1 MIGAEAMHRP
11 ARPAWPFFIGVG
23 LFLLACGCGS
33 GSSGDLARPQI
44 ANLNWHENCLTRAD
58 RLPIATRRLVVGKGT
73 WRVALSFRNRT
84 RVTLFIMRPHFPGG
98 TYFGLAP
105 YRTSSWKEVRERGNS
120 GVGAEP
126 RTIAEHFSPALPR
139 RLPPG
144 RGWSGEFSGRAALP
158 AGVPIR
164 VVLGLFAGV
173 AAPSELFEGF
183 LCVSERAVRLS

>member
-1 MIGAEAMHRP
+1 M
-11 ARPAWPFFIGVG
+11 ARAWTIFVAAG
-23 LFLLACGCGS
+23 LILAACGCGS
-33 GSSGDLARPQI
+33 ESSGTVARPQR

-58 RLPIATRRLVVGKGT
+58 PIPITTQRLVVGKGT

-84 RVTLFIMRPHFPGG
+84 RVTLFITRPHFPDG
-98 TYFGLAP
+98 TFFGLAP
-105 YRTSSWKEVRERGNS
+105 FRTSSWQEVLERAES

-139 RLPPG
+139 RLAPG
-144 RGWSGEFSGRAALP
+144 QGWSGEFSGRGGLP

-164 VVLGLFAGV
+164 VVLGLFVAV

-183 LCVSERAVRLS
+183 LCVSERAVRLG

>member
-1 MIGAEAMHRP
+1 
-11 ARPAWPFFIGVG
+11 
-23 LFLLACGCGS
+23 
-33 GSSGDLARPQI
+33 
-44 ANLNWHENCLTRAD
+44 
-58 RLPIATRRLVVGKGT
+58 
-73 WRVALSFRNRT
+73 
-84 RVTLFIMRPHFPGG
+84 MRPHFPGG

-105 YRTSSWKEVRERGNS
+105 YRTSSWKEVVERGKS
-120 GVGAEP
+120 GVGAQP

-164 VVLGLFAGV
+164 IVLGLFAGV

-183 LCVSERAVRLS
+183 LCVSERAVRLG